1 MARTSAVVGTALA
14 AAVLVA
20 APFFGAAG
28 LESLSGSPAGA
39 TTAAVS
45 GAEDDAVIRMID
57 DVAPAAE
64 RADQRERAEA
74 LARAASEETAALAA
88 AAVAKTE
95 RDAAAALAAA
105 EAVAAQAAAEAAEAA
120 AAAASASS
128 AAASASP
135 AAGSPAGAPSA
146 PAAPTCAGMPGGGT
160 AGAPGAASPLGVA
173 GTTSSDLAQFAQAY
187 NRIRVSN
194 CLPPIPFSSIRYDSC
209 MEQRLFWMAE
219 DPSTDP
225 LSAWGHAGSQRS
237 DGVPSVGCDGNLA
250 GGTGNTGASVAQKWW
265 DSGSHRASLYKP
277 GASVAGVCILFSMT
291 HGGVPNE
298 PYDFTRAAARW
309 TSC

>member
-20 APFFGAAG
+20 APLFGAAG
-28 LESLSGSPAGA
+28 LDAPSASPAGA
-39 TTAAVS
+39 ATAAAAER
-45 GAEDDAVIRMID
+45 GAEDGAIIRMID
-57 DVAPAAE
+57 GVAPETE
-64 RADQRERAEA
+64 RADERERTAA
-74 LARAASEETAALAA
+74 VARATAGEPAALDA
-88 AAVAKTE
+88 AAVAKAE
-95 RDAAAALAAA
+95 RDAAAAAAA
-105 EAVAAQAAAEAAEAA
+105 AAVEAEAAAAEAA
-120 AAAASASS
+120 AAQAAAAAAPAPAAGPVAGSSAGVAS
-128 AAASASP
+128 AAA
-135 AAGSPAGAPSA
+135 
-146 PAAPTCAGMPGGGT
+146 CAGMPGGGT
-160 AGAPGAASPLGVA
+160 AGAPGAVSPLGVA

-187 NRIRVSN
+187 NQIRVSN
-194 CLPPIPFSSIRYDSC
+194 CLPPIPFSNIRYDSC

-237 DGVPSVGCDGNLA
+237 DGVPSAGCDGNLA
-250 GGTGNTGASVAQKWW
+250 GGTGNSGASVAQKWW

-298 PYDFTRAAARW
+298 PYGFTRAAARW
-309 TSC
+309 TGC

>member
-28 LESLSGSPAGA
+28 LDAPSTSPAGA
-39 TTAAVS
+39 ATAAATAP
-45 GAEDDAVIRMID
+45 GAEDDAIIRMID
-57 DVAPAAE
+57 DVAPETE
-64 RADQRERAEA
+64 RADERERTEVV
-74 LARAASEETAALAA
+74 ARAAAEEPAALEA
-88 AAVAKTE
+88 AAVAKAE
-95 RDAAAALAAA
+95 RDAAAAVAAA
-105 EAVAAQAAAEAAEAA
+105 DAAAAAAEAA
-120 AAAASASS
+120 AAAAASQAAAAAAAPAASPVAGSSAGASS
-128 AAASASP
+128 AP
-135 AAGSPAGAPSA
+135 A
-146 PAAPTCAGMPGGGT
+146 CAGMPGGGT
-160 AGAPGAASPLGVA
+160 AGAPGAGSPLGVA

-187 NRIRVSN
+187 NQIRVSN
-194 CLPPIPFSSIRYDSC
+194 CLPPIPFSNIRYDSC

-250 GGTGNTGASVAQKWW
+250 GGTGNSGASVAQKWW

-298 PYDFTRAAARW
+298 PYSFTRAAARW
-309 TSC
+309 TGC

>member
-39 TTAAVS
+39 ITAAVS

-74 LARAASEETAALAA
+74 LARAASEEPAALAA

-105 EAVAAQAAAEAAEAA
+105 EAAAAQAAAEGAGAAEAA
-120 AAAASASS
+120 AASSS
-128 AAASASP
+128 AAP

-160 AGAPGAASPLGVA
+160 AGAPGAGSPLGVA